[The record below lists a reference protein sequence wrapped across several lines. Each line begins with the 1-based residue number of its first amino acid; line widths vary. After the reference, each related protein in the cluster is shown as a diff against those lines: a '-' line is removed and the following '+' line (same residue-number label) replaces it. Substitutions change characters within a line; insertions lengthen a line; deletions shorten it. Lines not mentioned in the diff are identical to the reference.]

1 MNGPK
6 EHMMILDMIAEG
18 KISPEEAEQLFKAM
32 ADMGTGGSDF
42 AVPAPPQMPTPPTP
56 PLPPQFPSSGQQSFK
71 ELVSALRDAGI
82 DHLTVS
88 DLQLVTRAAREND
101 SLVGV
106 LMVQRALVEPP
117 MSIPQVAGMHVGL
130 LQFLLAEVNRI
141 SAIAVTDAEVTA
153 AAAAP
158 LSRAAFVLAREYGWT
173 PQQVSELTLGQVL
186 LHLEMLAAEPV

>member
-1 MNGPK
+1 M
-6 EHMMILDMIAEG
+6 L
-18 KISPEEAEQLFKAM
+18 SPEELLA
-32 ADMGTGGSDF
+32 GSGLTY
-42 AVPAPPQMPTPPTP
+42 AVQVPPEVLHPGNGKTAAAR
-56 PLPPQFPSSGQQSFK
+56 QS
-71 ELVSALRDAGI
+71 VRLRP
-82 DHLTVS
+82 LTVS

-106 LMVQRALVEPP
+106 LMVQRALVEPE

-130 LQFLLAEVNRI
+130 LQFLLSEVNRI
-141 SAIAVTDAEVTA
+141 SAIAVTDTEVAA

-186 LHLEMLAAEPV
+186 LHLEMLTAEKA

>member
-1 MNGPK
+1 
-6 EHMMILDMIAEG
+6 MML
-18 KISPEEAEQLFKAM
+18 SPEELLA
-32 ADMGTGGSDF
+32 GGGLTYE
-42 AVPAPPQMPTPPTP
+42 VPVP
-56 PLPPQFPSSGQQSFK
+56 GD
-71 ELVSALRDAGI
+71 VLRPGNGAAAGGARSTVRLRP
-82 DHLTVS
+82 LTVS

-106 LMVQRALVEPP
+106 LMVQRALVEPE

-130 LQFLLAEVNRI
+130 LQFLLGEVNRI
-141 SAIAVTDAEVTA
+141 SAIAVTDAEVAA

-186 LHLEMLAAEPV
+186 LHLEMLSAEPA